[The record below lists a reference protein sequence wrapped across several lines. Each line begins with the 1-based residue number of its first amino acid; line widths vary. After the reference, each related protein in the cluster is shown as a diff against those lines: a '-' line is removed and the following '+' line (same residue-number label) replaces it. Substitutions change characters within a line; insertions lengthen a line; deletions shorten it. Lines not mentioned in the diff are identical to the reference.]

1 MWIVD
6 KGGGWFHLWKR
17 VKSLY
22 FLLGNFIRFESV
34 LFAFASFRRG
44 TRCSLE
50 SLRVLFVSVIRTR

>member
-22 FLLGNFIRFESV
+22 FFAWKFHSIRAVCLCV
-34 LFAFASFRRG
+34 LSEG
-44 TRCSLE
+44 DE
-50 SLRVLFVSVIRTR
+50 M